1 MKYAEDFRTIARDAL
16 RGKWPTAVLTGFI
29 ASLMGACIATAGDG
43 GSSNS
48 SSSNRGSTT
57 AIIQDFRATEF
68 WENFGALIMIGIAL
82 LVVWLIVTIVISG
95 AGKLG
100 YATFNLK
107 LVDHKNASLSDLF
120 SQFHRLWD
128 GFCMNFLMG
137 LYTILWSLLFI
148 IPGIIKEFSYAMT
161 PYIMAE
167 HPELTTNE
175 AITRSREIMDGNK
188 WRLFCLMLSF
198 IGWSLLICG
207 PFLVS
212 LILLSVKFAI
222 GVNIA
227 LTGTLIFC
235 GISFVLF
242 FVGELFLCP
251 YQNAALAAFY
261 RDVSK
266 GYDQPNTV
274 LPGEIIE

>member
-43 GSSNS
+43 GNSNS

-68 WENFGALIMIGIAL
+68 WENFGTIIMIGIGL

-148 IPGIIKEFSYAMT
+148 IPGIIKGFSYAMT

-188 WRLFCLMLSF
+188 WRLFCLGFSF
-198 IGWSLLICG
+198 IGWSLLCSLPSLLALG
-207 PFLVS
+207 PVIGMVYRAQS
-212 LILLSVKFAI
+212 LAALLWLIPASIPSFI
-222 GVNIA
+222 GY
-227 LTGTLIFC
+227 
-235 GISFVLF
+235 
-242 FVGELFLCP
+242 LFLRP
-251 YQNAALAAFY
+251 YQEAAYAAFY
-261 RDVSK
+261 RDVS
-266 GYDQPNTV
+266 GTEAYTIIPATED
-274 LPGEIIE
+274 EIIV

>member
-43 GSSNS
+43 GNSNS

-68 WENFGALIMIGIAL
+68 WENFGTIIMIGIGL

-148 IPGIIKEFSYAMT
+148 IPGIIKGFSYAMT

-188 WRLFCLMLSF
+188 WRLFCLGFSF
-198 IGWSLLICG
+198 IGWSLLCSLPSLLALG
-207 PFLVS
+207 PVISMVYRAQS
-212 LILLSVKFAI
+212 LAALLWLIPASIPSFI
-222 GVNIA
+222 GY
-227 LTGTLIFC
+227 
-235 GISFVLF
+235 
-242 FVGELFLCP
+242 LFLRP
-251 YQNAALAAFY
+251 YQEAAYAAFY
-261 RDVSK
+261 RDVS
-266 GYDQPNTV
+266 GTEAYTIIPATED
-274 LPGEIIE
+274 EIIV

>member
-48 SSSNRGSTT
+48 SSSNRGSTN

-68 WENFGALIMIGIAL
+68 WENFGTIIMIGIAL

-188 WRLFCLMLSF
+188 WRLFCLGFSF
-198 IGWSLLICG
+198 IGWSLLCSLPSLLALG
-207 PFLVS
+207 PVISMVYRAQS
-212 LILLSVKFAI
+212 LAALLWLIPASIPSFI
-222 GVNIA
+222 GY
-227 LTGTLIFC
+227 
-235 GISFVLF
+235 
-242 FVGELFLCP
+242 LFLRP
-251 YQNAALAAFY
+251 YQEAAYAAFY
-261 RDVSK
+261 RDVS
-266 GYDQPNTV
+266 GTEAYTIIPATED
-274 LPGEIIE
+274 EIIV

>member
-68 WENFGALIMIGIAL
+68 WENFGTIIMIGIGL

-148 IPGIIKEFSYAMT
+148 IPGIIKGFSYAMT

-188 WRLFCLMLSF
+188 WRLFCLGFSF
-198 IGWSLLICG
+198 IGWSLLCSLPSLLALG
-207 PFLVS
+207 PVIGMVYRAQS
-212 LILLSVKFAI
+212 LAALLWLIPASIPSFI
-222 GVNIA
+222 GY
-227 LTGTLIFC
+227 
-235 GISFVLF
+235 
-242 FVGELFLCP
+242 LFLRP
-251 YQNAALAAFY
+251 YQEAAYAAFY
-261 RDVSK
+261 RDVS
-266 GYDQPNTV
+266 GTEAYTIIPATED
-274 LPGEIIE
+274 EIIV

>member
-1 MKYAEDFRTIARDAL
+1 MKYAEDFRAIARNAL

-43 GSSNS
+43 GNSNS

-68 WENFGALIMIGIAL
+68 WENFGTIIMIVIAL

-188 WRLFCLMLSF
+188 WRLFCLGFSF
-198 IGWSLLICG
+198 IGWSLLC
-207 PFLVS
+207 S
-212 LILLSVKFAI
+212 LPTLLALGAILGMAYSGQSLAVLLWLIPASIPSFI
-222 GVNIA
+222 GY
-227 LTGTLIFC
+227 
-235 GISFVLF
+235 
-242 FVGELFLCP
+242 LFLRP
-251 YQNAALAAFY
+251 YQEAAYAAFY
-261 RDVSK
+261 RDVS
-266 GYDQPNTV
+266 GTEAYTV
-274 LPGEIIE
+274 LPVIEGGMAM

>member
-68 WENFGALIMIGIAL
+68 WENFGTIIMIGIGL

-188 WRLFCLMLSF
+188 WRLFCLGFSF
-198 IGWSLLICG
+198 IGWSLLCSLPSLLALG
-207 PFLVS
+207 PVISMVYRAQS
-212 LILLSVKFAI
+212 LAALLWLIPASIPSFI
-222 GVNIA
+222 GY
-227 LTGTLIFC
+227 
-235 GISFVLF
+235 
-242 FVGELFLCP
+242 LFLRP
-251 YQNAALAAFY
+251 YQEAAYAAFY
-261 RDVSK
+261 RDVS
-266 GYDQPNTV
+266 GTEAYTIIPATED
-274 LPGEIIE
+274 EIIV

>member
-43 GSSNS
+43 GNSNS

-68 WENFGALIMIGIAL
+68 WENFGTIIMIGIAL

-148 IPGIIKEFSYAMT
+148 IPGILRNSAT
-161 PYIMAE
+161 P
-167 HPELTTNE
+167 
-175 AITRSREIMDGNK
+175 
-188 WRLFCLMLSF
+188 
-198 IGWSLLICG
+198 
-207 PFLVS
+207 
-212 LILLSVKFAI
+212 
-222 GVNIA
+222 
-227 LTGTLIFC
+227 
-235 GISFVLF
+235 
-242 FVGELFLCP
+242 
-251 YQNAALAAFY
+251 
-261 RDVSK
+261 
-266 GYDQPNTV
+266 
-274 LPGEIIE
+274 